1 MARLDWQ
8 TPEQAQWQADY
19 EARRARQHRSLV
31 DRLEVWSFC
40 PRKGCQRQK
49 SCGNERP
56 SLCLNAFFAAMPED
70 VKQYV
75 RLVVIARTG
84 GASPAE
90 ADRIACERMIAVD
103 GRTPFD
109 DL

>member
-1 MARLDWQ
+1 MAKLDWQ
-8 TPEQAQWQADY
+8 TPEQAQWAADY
-19 EARRARQHRSLV
+19 HARRARQHRSLV
-31 DRLEVWSFC
+31 DRLEIWSFC

-49 SCGNERP
+49 SCGHEMP
-56 SLCLNAFFAAMPED
+56 SLCLSAFFAAMPED

-75 RLVVIARTG
+75 RLVVDARSA
-84 GASPAE
+84 GASPAD

>member
-1 MARLDWQ
+1 MAKLDWQ

-31 DRLEVWSFC
+31 DRLDIWSFC

-49 SCGNERP
+49 SCGHEQP
-56 SLCLNAFFAAMPED
+56 SLCLNAFFATMPED
-70 VKQYV
+70 LKQYV
-75 RLVVIARTG
+75 RLVVDARTG

>member
-1 MARLDWQ
+1 MAKLDWQ
-8 TPEQAQWQADY
+8 TPEQEQWQAEN
-19 EARRARQHRSLV
+19 EARRAQQHRSLV
-31 DRLEVWSFC
+31 DRLEIWSFC

-56 SLCLNAFFAAMPED
+56 SLCLNAFFATTPED

-75 RLVVIARTG
+75 RLAVDARTG

-90 ADRIACERMIAVD
+90 ADRIARKRMIAVD
-103 GRTPFD
+103 GRTPLD

>member
-1 MARLDWQ
+1 MAKLDWQ
-8 TPEQAQWQADY
+8 TPEQAQWTADY
-19 EARRARQHRSLV
+19 HARRARQHRSLV
-31 DRLEVWSFC
+31 DRLQVWSFC

-49 SCGNERP
+49 SCGNEMP
-56 SLCLNAFFAAMPED
+56 SLCLNAFFATMPED
-70 VKQYV
+70 LKQYV
-75 RLVVIARTG
+75 RLVVDARTG

-109 DL
+109 GL